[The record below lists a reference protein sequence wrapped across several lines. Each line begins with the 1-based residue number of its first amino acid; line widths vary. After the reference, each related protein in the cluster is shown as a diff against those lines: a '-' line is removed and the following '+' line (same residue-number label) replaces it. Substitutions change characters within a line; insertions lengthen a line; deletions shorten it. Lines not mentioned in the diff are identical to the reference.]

1 MYICVTRFDN
11 KTLEENKIWKQKNNE
26 IGCIYGTPVKI
37 SEKISP
43 DEEILV
49 LEMNNSTNK
58 IMGIGM
64 IRAGG
69 SGQSTVG
76 GGKRCRIY
84 TDNNYNRFIYRSD
97 HRIDMYSD
105 YLPLEF
111 HKKIKI
117 IETLLFSGSR
127 HCKRGQGISLI
138 PLWIKNIKSLTILDD
153 LRAIFRD
160 KKQV

>member
-1 MYICVTRFDN
+1 MIAITRFDN
-11 KTLEENKIWKQKNNE
+11 KTYAENRNWRIRHSFT
-26 IGCIYGTPVKI
+26 GTIYGSPIRV
-37 SEKISP
+37 SESIDP
-43 DEEILV
+43 DTILFV

-84 TDNNYNRFIYRSD
+84 SDNNYNRFIYRSD

-138 PLWIKNIKSLTILDD
+138 PLWIKNIKSLVILDD
-153 LRAIFRD
+153 VREIFRD
-160 KKQV
+160 KKQA

>member
-1 MYICVTRFDN
+1 MIAITRFDN
-11 KTLEENKIWKQKNNE
+11 KTYAENRDWCKRS
-26 IGCIYGTPVKI
+26 GFTGTIYGTPIRI
-37 SEKISP
+37 SESIEP
-43 DEEILV
+43 DTILFV

-84 TDNNYNRFIYRSD
+84 SDNNYNRFIYCSD

-153 LRAIFRD
+153 VRAMFRD
-160 KKQV
+160 KKLV

>member
-1 MYICVTRFDN
+1 MIAITRFDN
-11 KTLEENKIWKQKNNE
+11 KTYAENRDWCKRS
-26 IGCIYGTPVKI
+26 GFTGTIYGTPIRI
-37 SEKISP
+37 SESIEP
-43 DEEILV
+43 DTILFV

>member
-1 MYICVTRFDN
+1 MIAITRFDN
-11 KTLEENKIWKQKNNE
+11 KTYAENRDWCKRS
-26 IGCIYGTPVKI
+26 GFTGTIYGSPVRI
-37 SEKISP
+37 SESIEP
-43 DEEILV
+43 DTILFV

-69 SGQSTVG
+69 SGQSTFG

-84 TDNNYNRFIYRSD
+84 SDNNYNRFIYRSD